1 MMKNSN
7 EEYYTRSVTEL
18 ADIVPITTCQEVYST
33 TGIKLVNKNIRLNSS
48 FFEKLGR
55 HNILPPLEQCLAV
68 ENGVNNEEIVFAA
81 RYLLEV
87 DPPLARLLKNLP
99 NHADL
104 FDILQAVTLSKP
116 MVFLLTLAR
125 ERRAGLFTHSVTVA
139 LICIYLGI
147 KLKLPR
153 QKLIELASAGLFHD
167 LGELR
172 IDSGLLKD
180 DAHPTPTER
189 NEIYAHPATSQRML
203 LNSSI
208 YSLEI
213 VKAVMNHHEFID
225 GSGFPFGL
233 VGIEMGQL
241 STILSIAEFAATKLD
256 QEAVDGVARVEVALK
271 FNLGKFDPAL
281 LGYLTPFYEHRT
293 EQGDLDNTHTIIS
306 EPQLHNQINNIVM
319 AIVYWQRLLGSMPI
333 RTRSPSAYIHQ
344 RLASLSQ
351 ATREAGIS
359 ISDQNSVT
367 DAIGG
372 DAKCM
377 EELDQINKETLR
389 QITEVVFEVQRRWP
403 SYQDDMTDVGK
414 VVCSWME
421 HVQGLLLEERE
432 RKL

>member
-33 TGIKLVNKNIRLNSS
+33 TGLKLVNKNIRLNSS

-55 HNILPPLEQCLAV
+55 HNILPPLEQCLVV
-68 ENGVNNEEIVFAA
+68 EKGVSNKEIVFTA

-87 DPPLARLLKNLP
+87 DPPLARLMKNLSDQ
-99 NHADL
+99 AEL
-104 FDILQAVTLSKP
+104 FEILQAITLSNP

-125 ERRAGLFTHSVTVA
+125 ERRADLFTHSVTVA

-172 IDSGLLKD
+172 IDSSLLKD

-213 VKAVMNHHEFID
+213 IKAVMNHHEFID
-225 GSGFPFGL
+225 GSGYPFGL

-241 STILSIAEFAATKLD
+241 STILSIAEFAAIKLD
-256 QEAVDGVARVEVALK
+256 QEAVDGIARLEVALK
-271 FNLGKFDPAL
+271 FNLNKFDPAL
-281 LGYLTPFYEHRT
+281 LGFLAPLYEHRA
-293 EQGDLDNTHTIIS
+293 EQGEFEITHSAIN
-306 EPQLHNQINNIVM
+306 EPQLHSQINNIVM
-319 AIVYWQRLLGSMPI
+319 AIVYWQRLLGSTPI
-333 RTRSPSAYIHQ
+333 RARSPSGYIHQ

-351 ATREAGIS
+351 AIREAGIS
-359 ISDQNSVT
+359 TSNQTSVT
-367 DAIGG
+367 DAIVG

-377 EELDQINKETLR
+377 VELDQINKETLR
-389 QITEVVFEVQRRWP
+389 QIIEIVFEVQRRWP
-403 SYQDDMTDVGK
+403 AYQDDKTDVGK
-414 VVCSWME
+414 VVSSWME
-421 HVQGLLLEERE
+421 HIQGLLLEERE
-432 RKL
+432 RK

>member
-33 TGIKLVNKNIRLNSS
+33 TGLKLVNKNVRLNSS

-55 HNILPPLEQCLAV
+55 HNILPPLEQCLVV
-68 ENGVNNEEIVFAA
+68 EGGVSNEEIVYTA

-87 DPPLARLLKNLP
+87 DPPLARLIKNLP
-99 NHADL
+99 DQAE
-104 FDILQAVTLSKP
+104 FFAILQAVTLSNP

-125 ERRAGLFTHSVTVA
+125 ERRAGLFTHSITVA
-139 LICIYLGI
+139 LISIYLGM
-147 KLKLPR
+147 KLDLPR
-153 QKLIELASAGLFHD
+153 QKLVELASAGLFHD

-172 IDSGLLKD
+172 IDSRLLRE
-180 DAHPTPTER
+180 DAHPTPIER
-189 NEIYAHPATSQRML
+189 EEIYAHPATSQRML

-213 VKAVMNHHEFID
+213 IKAVLNHHEFID
-225 GSGFPFGL
+225 GSGYPFGS

-256 QEAVDGVARVEVALK
+256 QEAVDGIARLDVALK

-281 LGYLTPFYEHRT
+281 LGYLSPLHEHRSGPG
-293 EQGDLDNTHTIIS
+293 ELENVHTLIS

-319 AIVYWQRLLGSMPI
+319 AIVYWQRLLGTTPI
-333 RTRSPSAYIHQ
+333 RARSPSGYIHQ
-344 RLASLSQ
+344 RLSSLSQ

-359 ISDQNSVT
+359 TTNQNSVT

-372 DAKCM
+372 DEKCM
-377 EELDQINKETLR
+377 VELDQINKETLR

-403 SYQDDMTDVGK
+403 TYKADMTDVGK
-414 VVCSWME
+414 VVSSWME
-421 HVQGLLLEERE
+421 HMQELLLEERE
-432 RKL
+432 IRK

>member
-1 MMKNSN
+1 MKNSN

-18 ADIVPITTCQEVYST
+18 ADIVPITTCQEVFST
-33 TGIKLVNKNIRLNSS
+33 TGLKLVNKNVRLNST

-55 HNILPPLEQCLAV
+55 HNILPPLEQCLVV
-68 ENGVNNEEIVFAA
+68 EDGVSNEEIVYAA

-87 DPPLARLLKNLP
+87 DPLLARLVKNLP
-99 NHADL
+99 KHEDL
-104 FDILQAVTLSKP
+104 FEVLQAVTLSNP

-139 LICIYLGI
+139 LISIYLGM
-147 KLKLPR
+147 KLNLPR

-172 IDSGLLKD
+172 IDSRLLKD
-180 DAHPTPTER
+180 DAHPTPIER
-189 NEIYAHPATSQRML
+189 EGIYAHPATSQRML

-213 VKAVMNHHEFID
+213 IKAVMNHHEFID
-225 GSGFPFGL
+225 GSGYPFGL
-233 VGIEMGQL
+233 MGIEMGQL
-241 STILSIAEFAATKLD
+241 STILSIAEFSATKLD
-256 QEAVDGVARVEVALK
+256 QEAVDGIARLEVALK
-271 FNLGKFDPAL
+271 FNLSKFDPAL
-281 LGYLTPFYEHRT
+281 LGYLAPLYEHRA
-293 EQGDLDNTHTIIS
+293 EQVELETTHTLIS

-319 AIVYWQRLLGSMPI
+319 AIVYWQRLLGNTPI
-333 RTRSPSAYIHQ
+333 RARSPSGYIQQ

-359 ISDQNSVT
+359 TSNQNSVT

-389 QITEVVFEVQRRWP
+389 QIMEVVFEVQRRWP
-403 SYQDDMTDVGK
+403 TYQADMTDVGK
-414 VVCSWME
+414 VVSSWME
-421 HVQGLLLEERE
+421 HMQGLLLEERE
-432 RKL
+432 RKK